1 MGKQKLEATEVIRRF
16 VYGERLNALGKWL
29 NGQPY
34 FSNDDD
40 ANFQHTSKLMVKSL
54 IWCLKM
60 SKIQL
65 KFLLLYTGMFGSI
78 LRNSKKI
85 RIYKCCNFSVF
96 SHWTWFVRC
105 DYVKSGYAYS
115 HAWQCGRVSDSHHFN
130 RKSNWP
136 QKRSQ
141 NFKRFI
147 KAGKAAHYH

>member
-1 MGKQKLEATEVIRRF
+1 MPSFRIFVMGKQKLEATEVIRRF

-96 SHWTWFVRC
+96 SH
-105 DYVKSGYAYS
+105 
-115 HAWQCGRVSDSHHFN
+115 
-130 RKSNWP
+130 
-136 QKRSQ
+136 
-141 NFKRFI
+141 
-147 KAGKAAHYH
+147 